1 MKTKNIVKILVFSVL
16 CLLGVNMLRAQ
27 DALLRVYSA
36 EICDES
42 SAPVCFSS
50 TYACVRFRNDF
61 GTKEMMFADATGVLK
76 FRKNVTLLSV
86 NHYGYAQYGDF
97 RFSVGY
103 GRNFGDRFGMTA
115 RIFYLMAHARGY
127 PPRHSLCA
135 DFSTACKVSD
145 KWVIDASVYNPFM
158 LRYGVVGQ
166 EVIPMRFSIGCA
178 YVPARKLLVSA
189 RMSKTLPG
197 AWEVGCRVVTQ
208 PLPPLL
214 LAADCSNSHLGFYVG
229 WLCGRFLFSAQAAWY
244 YRVSV
249 SPQLG
254 IGYF

>member
-1 MKTKNIVKILVFSVL
+1 
-16 CLLGVNMLRAQ
+16 
-27 DALLRVYSA
+27 
-36 EICDES
+36 
-42 SAPVCFSS
+42 
-50 TYACVRFRNDF
+50 
-61 GTKEMMFADATGVLK
+61 
-76 FRKNVTLLSV
+76 
-86 NHYGYAQYGDF
+86 
-97 RFSVGY
+97 
-103 GRNFGDRFGMTA
+103 
-115 RIFYLMAHARGY
+115 
-127 PPRHSLCA
+127 
-135 DFSTACKVSD
+135 
-145 KWVIDASVYNPFM
+145 
-158 LRYGVVGQ
+158 
-166 EVIPMRFSIGCA
+166 MRFSIGCA